1 MSDSSSFS
9 ERFTNLINPSVS
21 KLMEAYYENTR
32 VAKALGD
39 MASSRKLKEAIE
51 LSGGV
56 NKIKEALEK
65 YGPKELNNA
74 IKVAGGEDN
83 FNDALDLL
91 ETDKHNKPSSK
102 IDFNDR
108 WEQVQ
113 SFRKNPKA
121 MKKKSLDWYLN
132 KLNSR
137 TLVAFHKRAE
147 RSGDLELKNKINH
160 LITERKKDVQETIN
174 QRVQV
179 NFRLSEEETKKI
191 DEIQRWLEGKKN
203 IPMLNQ
209 EINVEKLDSPTSLA
223 RELLNISIE
232 YLYLA
237 SLNSRQINALAEM
250 IVPLKI
256 GAFDQECEDEW
267 DLMREYPNNFY
278 EDADGAPIY
287 AEQHQKDFYLDKK
300 KSIVKTASLLFNV
313 QEKLIEK
320 EFWEIADQ
328 KADKIIKDLN
338 DGQEPLNET
347 SKLRANILKDFID

>member
-1 MSDSSSFS
+1 
-9 ERFTNLINPSVS
+9 
-21 KLMEAYYENTR
+21 
-32 VAKALGD
+32 
-39 MASSRKLKEAIE
+39 
-51 LSGGV
+51 
-56 NKIKEALEK
+56 
-65 YGPKELNNA
+65 
-74 IKVAGGEDN
+74 
-83 FNDALDLL
+83 
-91 ETDKHNKPSSK
+91 
-102 IDFNDR
+102 
-108 WEQVQ
+108 
-113 SFRKNPKA
+113 
-121 MKKKSLDWYLN
+121 
-132 KLNSR
+132 
-137 TLVAFHKRAE
+137 
-147 RSGDLELKNKINH
+147 
-160 LITERKKDVQETIN
+160 
-174 QRVQV
+174 
-179 NFRLSEEETKKI
+179 
-191 DEIQRWLEGKKN
+191 
-203 IPMLNQ
+203 MLNQ